1 MKYLYILILA
11 TITVITSC
19 NPVGEKV
26 DTIICEETY
35 INSSIPFDLKK
46 GDKIGIWLAASGLSP
61 DDEDEDKDEEK
72 ENNDIEKN
80 DDIAIIGINIQL
92 KDQSVYFEKV
102 RVLPVRP
109 MINTSYDKKRDF
121 LKEYETLAYTYTAT
135 ENGEFSIDTKLYNAP
150 FGQDVSVVVRKK

>member
-1 MKYLYILILA
+1 MKYLYILILV
-11 TITVITSC
+11 TITLITSC
-19 NPVGEKV
+19 NPVGEKI

-46 GDKIGIWLAASGLSP
+46 GDKIGIWLAASGVRP
-61 DDEDEDKDEEK
+61 DDKDGDDEEK
-72 ENNDIEKN
+72 EDTETEKTDN
-80 DDIAIIGINIQL
+80 IAIIGINIQL

-109 MINTSYDKKRDF
+109 MINTSYDKKRDY
-121 LKEYETLAYTYTAT
+121 LKEYETLAHTYTAT
-135 ENGEFSIDTKLYNAP
+135 ESGAYSVDTKLYNAP